1 PELVGTLLG
10 RPQRPVGSDRGIVRK
25 RVRAWNEELS
35 DLDECPRTERHPTE
49 QEDRGQDRRPDC
61 SREAGRHEDLGGP
74 HDALVLRG
82 VHLPRRRA
90 LMPPSNPQPS
100 TGRRLPAT
108 FEREERQPAL
118 ARAVRSSTLQTRRRA
133 RANRVA
139 RTTWITTAGT
149 PWGGKIP
156 SASARTTMPSES
168 SWMTRLPS
176 STDRSA
182 AASVTPRERKLT
194 RPIAVSAATWF

>member
-1 PELVGTLLG
+1 G
-10 RPQRPVGSDRGIVRK
+10 
-25 RVRAWNEELS
+25 
-35 DLDECPRTERHPTE
+35 E

-61 SREAGRHEDLGGP
+61 SREAGRHEDLCSP

-118 ARAVRSSTLQTRRRA
+118 ARGVRSSTVRTRRRA

-156 SASARTTMPSES
+156 SATARTTIASQS
-168 SWMTRLPS
+168 SSPTSVPR
-176 STDRSA
+176 STN
-182 AASVTPRERKLT
+182 
-194 RPIAVSAATWF
+194 